1 MIVSATVRGFK
12 SLVDLR
18 IHFEK
23 FTCLIGSN
31 GSGKS
36 SILQAIDFAS
46 HMMSGDTDAWLK
58 ARGWESA
65 DLHSKLSTLNNIVIF
80 IHFRVGNSRIL
91 RWHAVFNRKT
101 KSCTREAVVIVAPGV
116 PETEY
121 KPLFRVDRGQYTM
134 YGDGTTSK
142 DSKRIDFV
150 YDGSL
155 LAHLK
160 EELLTDDLIELRN
173 SIRNI
178 RSLELLSPNLMRA
191 RSRDKVSDIGAG
203 GEKLSAYLFS
213 IKGVE
218 KDRLLSLLQSFYPSI
233 VDFKVR
239 QQKAGWKR
247 LYLIEKFGEKLIE
260 TEARHINDGLLRI
273 LAILAQSGSE
283 RSVLLFDE
291 IENGINPE
299 ITERLMEEL
308 QKCNQQIVVTT
319 HSPMVLNYL
328 EDDVARGAVQYV
340 YRSGK
345 RGTKS
350 RRFFSIP
357 RVDKK
362 LNIMGPGEAFVDTNF
377 SQLTTECVV
386 LDDAREDEMLAKA
399 QAKAASENYK

>member
-1 MIVSATVRGFK
+1 MIVSATVRSFK
-12 SLVDLR
+12 SLVNLR
-18 IHFEK
+18 IRFEK

-36 SILQAIDFAS
+36 SVLQAIDFAS

-80 IHFRVGNSRIL
+80 IRYRMGDGRVL
-91 RWHAVFNRKT
+91 RWSAIFNRKT
-101 KSCTREAVVIVAPGV
+101 KSCTREVVDIVSLGI
-116 PETEY
+116 PENEF
-121 KPLFRVDRGQYTM
+121 KRLFIASRGQYTI
-134 YGDGTTSK
+134 YDDDGTSK
-142 DSKRIDFV
+142 GSKRIDFV

-155 LAHLK
+155 LAHLR
-160 EELLTDDLIELRN
+160 EELLTEDLIELRN

-191 RSRDKVSDIGAG
+191 SSRDKASDIGAG
-203 GEKLSAYLFS
+203 GEKLSAYLYS
-213 IKGVE
+213 IKGLE

-233 VDFKVR
+233 VDFRVK
-239 QQKAGWKR
+239 QQIAGWKR
-247 LYLIEKFGEKLIE
+247 LYLTEQFGKKIIE

-273 LAILAQSGSE
+273 LAILAQSSSE

-299 ITERLMEEL
+299 ITERLMDIL
-308 QKCNQQIVVTT
+308 QKSNQQIIVTT

-340 YRSGK
+340 YRSEE

-350 RRFFSIP
+350 RPFFSIP
-357 RVDKK
+357 RINKK
-362 LNIMGPGEAFVDTNF
+362 LNFMGPGEAFADTNF
-377 SQLTTECVV
+377 SQLTMECVA
-386 LDDAREDEMLAKA
+386 LDNAKDDEEIAKA
-399 QAKAASENYK
+399 PAKVASESQK